1 MTSKSS
7 FRENMSS
14 SLDNAKAKA
23 RRIFR
28 ITMWSLLILGVL
40 SGIGYYIY
48 RTLPKKN
55 NEVVSGTLF
64 KLSYDGY
71 VFKTYEGQLHLI
83 GSSMIT
89 SQSTWDFSI
98 KDKAVFE
105 KMQNYVGK
113 QVKLR
118 YKELPEAAL
127 PWVGNTKFIVYEVEP
142 LQ

>member
-1 MTSKSS
+1 MSTNS
-7 FRENMSS
+7 FRDNMSAS
-14 SLDNAKAKA
+14 FDKAKEKT
-23 RRIFR
+23 RRVFR
-28 ITMWSLLILGVL
+28 YLIWGLLIVGVL
-40 SGIGYYIY
+40 AGIGYYVY
-48 RTLPKKN
+48 RTLPKKS

-83 GSSMIT
+83 GSAMIT

-98 KDKAVFE
+98 KDKAIFE

-118 YKELPEAAL
+118 YKELPEPAF
-127 PWVGNTKFIVYEVEP
+127 PWVGNSKFIVYEVEA